1 MLTGNGLI
9 VIIGFLEQEYGDKQ
23 KAWSYTMI
31 IVGLIMAAL
40 TIYNYFS
47 TPRTEDA
54 KTKEE
59 KSLEPKVS
67 FGAVFASFFKKNK
80 LGCTS
85 LYIIVP
91 FGRKS
96 VTENADSFP
105 Y

>member
-1 MLTGNGLI
+1 
-9 VIIGFLEQEYGDKQ
+9 
-23 KAWSYTMI
+23 MI

-67 FGAVFASFFKKNK
+67 FGAVFASFFQKKQI
-80 LGCTS
+80 GM
-85 LYIIVP
+85 Y
-91 FGRKS
+91 
-96 VTENADSFP
+96 
-105 Y
+105 

>member
-1 MLTGNGLI
+1 M
-9 VIIGFLEQEYGDKQ
+9 V
-23 KAWSYTMI
+23 

-67 FGAVFASFFKKNK
+67 FGAVFASFQKKQIGIVLAFILLFR
-80 LGCTS
+80 LGENYCAG
-85 LYIIVP
+85 P
-91 FGRKS
+91 FIDEKS
-96 VTENADSFP
+96 VGGM
-105 Y
+105 